1 MKIKTY
7 IVRLNPHT
15 YYRIRAKSKENAM
28 RNVWDDIKGAY
39 RYGYKNWKDFKTRV
53 KVYQA

>member
-7 IVRLNPHT
+7 IVRLTPHT

-28 RNVWDDIKGAY
+28 RNVWDKIKKAY
-39 RYGYKNWKDFKTRV
+39 RYGYNNWQDFKNRV